1 MMEMLYRIDEQ
12 GAEVFDGVSECC
24 ADLLAEF
31 TASMDEIE
39 AKFANHWVNS
49 PVPAAH
55 PHE

>member
-12 GAEVFDGVSECC
+12 GAEVFAGISECC

-39 AKFANHWVNS
+39 ANFASHWVNS

-55 PHE
+55 SGE